1 MVFDGFFWRRAGHGN
16 GAKRM
21 PKPENEFPEV
31 GFEWIVFFWGC
42 VANTN
47 LAPNILTLNPKF
59 GVRSLAG
66 LES

>member
-31 GFEWIVFFWGC
+31 GFEWILF
-42 VANTN
+42 
-47 LAPNILTLNPKF
+47 F
-59 GVRSLAG
+59 GVALQTLIWHPTS
-66 LES
+66 